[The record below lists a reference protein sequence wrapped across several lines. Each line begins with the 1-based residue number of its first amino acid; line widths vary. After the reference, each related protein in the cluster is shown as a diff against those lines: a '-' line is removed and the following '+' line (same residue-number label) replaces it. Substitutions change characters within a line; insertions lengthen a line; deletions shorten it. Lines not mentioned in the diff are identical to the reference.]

1 MNISIP
7 NKPKRDGGRPETTVV
22 DRLNAAKF
30 RSFAYKREQT
40 SFGTVSENFG
50 NPFGIERA
58 EAAAAHESFED
69 LARCVKHV
77 ARRNGAGR
85 TWGFALLG
93 LCGLAIGYAVV
104 RMFD

>member
-1 MNISIP
+1 MNISNP
-7 NKPKRDGGRPETTVV
+7 NKSKRVGERQETTVV

-30 RSFAYKREQT
+30 RSFANKRGQT
-40 SFGTVSENFG
+40 SFGTVPENFG

-58 EAAAAHESFED
+58 EAAAAHESFEE
-69 LARCVKHV
+69 LARRVKPV

-85 TWGFALLG
+85 TLGFALLG
-93 LCGLAIGYAVV
+93 LCGLAFGYAVV